1 MVLPKGPACSSKPGG
16 NAEGC
21 LLPSLCPAPS
31 GRTWFAF
38 SSLPPLWCEH
48 NQGSTFRGVKK
59 ASVAVVVAWRSPAER
74 FGGLCSEPRLQPFQG
89 SQEAAKIFWLF
100 LEMAKRGKLCAAAV
114 GHRGAAWGV
123 QLWAAHPPT
132 LSPTAVGSGCGH
144 SPHLMGDTWT
154 EPRSPAQDPS
164 TLRRQQW
171 LSESGLVSL
180 IAALLLPVASPS
192 PAAEVL
198 LFLFLFLWKSAEQLV
213 WSLVKHPRVMK
224 RLRAELF
231 LPPDAGGAGGG
242 SQRLMRSLCV
252 TSLEAAPVLFLVIF
266 HLPEAPLTPA
276 GNRAADMARSSPR
289 TSPSFSLCPLGLEAP
304 SWLQNCS
311 HPAANKPSRLTE
323 PAVDPT

>member
-1 MVLPKGPACSSKPGG
+1 MCRSRGTQG
-16 NAEGC
+16 
-21 LLPSLCPAPS
+21 
-31 GRTWFAF
+31 
-38 SSLPPLWCEH
+38 SSL
-48 NQGSTFRGVKK
+48 G
-59 ASVAVVVAWRSPAER
+59 
-74 FGGLCSEPRLQPFQG
+74 
-89 SQEAAKIFWLF
+89 
-100 LEMAKRGKLCAAAV
+100 CAAL
-114 GHRGAAWGV
+114 GSPSSNPQPHCCGV
-123 QLWAAHPPT
+123 RMWAQP
-132 LSPTAVGSGCGH
+132 SPDGEDGE
-144 SPHLMGDTWT
+144 DTWT

-323 PAVDPT
+323 PAMDPT